1 MRREP
6 ILAVDRWTHAR
17 LLTTQDA
24 AKRLGIS
31 TSRVRQLA
39 HGGDLA
45 FESTQSGQLIFH
57 RGEVDRC
64 LQTRAD
70 ARERSRD
77 ERLRQVRVR
86 MLRATLEPR
95 QLRLWGE
102 RALRDRVVK
111 AADSSRKTA

>member
-1 MRREP
+1 
-6 ILAVDRWTHAR
+6 

-39 HGGDLA
+39 HGGELA
-45 FESTQSGQLIFH
+45 FESTQGGQLIFH
-57 RGEVDRC
+57 RSEIDRC
-64 LQTRAD
+64 LQARAD
-70 ARERSRD
+70 ARARSRD

-102 RALRDRVVK
+102 RPVRDRVVK
-111 AADSSRKTA
+111 AADVPRKSA